1 MIGDCYELHPTIV
14 DGSGLSRADR
24 SSPGEVVDLL
34 HVIWH
39 TPIGRELSSC
49 TARRSGV
56 NGTVQSIGPGT
67 PAQGHCIAKTGTLNN
82 VTNLAGYCT
91 ARDHHM
97 LAFAVMIDGPVNWAA
112 LPDARARSS
121 ARSLSI

>member
-1 MIGDCYELHPTIV
+1 M
-14 DGSGLSRADR
+14 
-24 SSPGEVVDLL
+24 VDLL

-39 TPIGRELSSC
+39 TPIGRELSAALP
-49 TARRSGV
+49 TVGV
-56 NGTVQSIGPGT
+56 NGTVQSIGTGT

-97 LAFAVMIDGPVNWAA
+97 LAFAVMIDGPANWAA
-112 LPDARARSS
+112 YPM
-121 ARSLSI
+121 LSQVVGAVAKY